1 MCVHCITNS
10 TSGWEKGGDSILNCP
25 HVYVGFYIKLFGVMG
40 QWGLG
45 RYMGT
50 PDRWVCDGDTL
61 FVHEKKLHTPLYT
74 VQKLLRNF

>member
-1 MCVHCITNS
+1 
-10 TSGWEKGGDSILNCP
+10 
-25 HVYVGFYIKLFGVMG
+25 MG

-61 FVHEKKLHTPLYT
+61 FVHEKKTPHTSLHCTKIVKKFLNKA
-74 VQKLLRNF
+74 VRRNFYKNKSEKVQLLFTLS